1 MSALKEK
8 CASLGPREA
17 VPQTKA
23 NGGGVTKVES
33 SAQIPRGERRAK
45 YVTKTLTSSEQ
56 QFDGKN
62 GDKVLSVLCRMKEE
76 NSGLIRDV
84 SMGRDSLSI
93 VLASDVQLAEMEK
106 FCTEE
111 VMFTAMQIDPTFN
124 LGPYECTSVLY
135 QNLLLKRKST
145 GKPPVFVG
153 PVLIHYKK
161 DKRSYR
167 DFLNKLKSFRPGLQ
181 EIASFGTDGEMALV
195 NALQSCFPKGAGKSL
210 CCFRHFR
217 QNVEAMRI
225 KVGIRGATAKQYLWE
240 IFGKVS
246 SDGCHET
253 GILDSESDAEFDALL
268 DSIKPVWSVRENGFK
283 VFEYIK
289 QKSKMMKKHMMA
301 KVQRLAGLPSI
312 SSSVDVP
319 VKFYTS
325 EAESTNNRIK
335 TKKQR
340 KASGFLGTIEAICAI
355 DAEQQEDFAMAVA
368 GLHEDL
374 QLRKEFEK
382 FKRQDFLE
390 LSSRERDK
398 FLCKLRNTSL
408 SKLLSEDLSS
418 VLSGNT
424 TRKSSSTSRQQLHVV
439 LNRVVH
445 NQSLWSIST
454 RR

>member
-33 SAQIPRGERRAK
+33 SAQMPRGERRAK

-62 GDKVLSVLCRMKEE
+62 GDKVLSVLCRMKE

-106 FCTEE
+106 FSTEE
-111 VMFTAMQIDPTFN
+111 VMFTAMEIDPIFN

-167 DFLNKLKSFRPGLQ
+167 DFLNKLKSLRPGLQ

-210 CCFRHFR
+210 CCFRHLT

-289 QKSKMMKKHMMA
+289 QKSEMMKKHMMA

-340 KASGFLGTIEAICAI
+340 KASGFLGTIEAIRAI

>member
-33 SAQIPRGERRAK
+33 SAQMPRGERRAK

-62 GDKVLSVLCRMKEE
+62 GDKVLSVLCRMKE

-106 FCTEE
+106 FSTEE

-167 DFLNKLKSFRPGLQ
+167 DFLNKLKSLRPGLQ
-181 EIASFGTDGEMALV
+181 EIASFGTDGEMVLV

-289 QKSKMMKKHMMA
+289 QKSEMMKKHMMA

-340 KASGFLGTIEAICAI
+340 KASGFLGTIEAIRAI

-390 LSSRERDK
+390 LSSRKRDK

>member
-33 SAQIPRGERRAK
+33 SAQMPRGERRAK

-62 GDKVLSVLCRMKEE
+62 GDKVLSVLCRMKE

-106 FCTEE
+106 FSTEE

-167 DFLNKLKSFRPGLQ
+167 DFLNKLKSLRPGLQ

-312 SSSVDVP
+312 SSNVDVP

-340 KASGFLGTIEAICAI
+340 KASGFLGTIEAIRAI